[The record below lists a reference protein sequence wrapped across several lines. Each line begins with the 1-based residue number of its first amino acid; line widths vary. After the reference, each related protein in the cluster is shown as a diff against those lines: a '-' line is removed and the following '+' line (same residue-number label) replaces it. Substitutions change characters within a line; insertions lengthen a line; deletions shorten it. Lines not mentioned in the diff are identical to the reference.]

1 MSLNLLGKRRNN
13 QQSAFGETA
22 ISQRVPQ
29 VQAKFPYNL
38 NTDIVQK
45 LTNNASSTVT
55 VAGGVCTVTCAGA
68 YPAFSQIRTLD
79 VVRYGPGQGALFMG
93 TCAFTTGV
101 ANSSQIFGPG
111 DDDEGFF
118 FGYNGTSFGVLRRS
132 AGALEMRSLTITAGA
147 DGTGGTFTIT
157 MDGTPVTITVAASDT
172 ISEVVAAIVAQAPAF
187 FNAGRGWEVHT
198 DDNITV
204 EFISLVA
211 ENAAG
216 TFSFADVNSGVTAG
230 TFTQATTTVLG
241 VAPTETWV
249 AQTAWNGDRFDGSG
263 PSGVTIDPTKL
274 NVFRIQ
280 YQYLGAGEIAFSI
293 EDPDTGQ
300 FSHCHSIKYANT
312 VVIPTLVNPTLHLNA
327 IAKTE
332 SGYSGGALVM
342 KTASMAGFIEGPE
355 TLLGVRHSAFN
366 TKSTTTTTPVN
377 ILTIH
382 NEVDWQS
389 AKNKIVVYPD
399 FITFASEATKT
410 TIVKII
416 LNPTQVDGT
425 VALTAI
431 NAVTSVMEK
440 DTAGTTV
447 VGGTELLA
455 FTLQGAESKE
465 VDIKSLNLFLRPGDR
480 WVFTAELT
488 SGGANGLVS
497 VGITWL
503 ERI

>member
-1 MSLNLLGKRRNN
+1 MSLELLGSRRNN
-13 QQSAFGETA
+13 QYSAFGETSVA
-22 ISQRVPQ
+22 ERTPQ
-29 VQAKFPYNL
+29 VQVKFPYNL
-38 NTDIVQK
+38 NTDVVQV
-45 LTNNASSTVT
+45 LTNNASSS
-55 VAGGVCTVTCAGA
+55 VATSGGVCTVTCAGA
-68 YPAFSQIRTLD
+68 ASAFSQIRTLD

-101 ANSSQIFGPG
+101 ANSSQVFGPG

-132 AGALEMRSLTITAGA
+132 AGALEIRSITITGAA

-157 MDGTPVTITVAASDT
+157 MDGTAVTITVAASDT
-172 ISEVVAAIVAQAPAF
+172 IAEVCAAIVAASADF
-187 FNAGRGWEVHT
+187 YNAGRGWEVHT

-216 TFSFADVNSGVTAG
+216 TFSFADVDSGVTAG
-230 TFTQATTTVLG
+230 TFQQSTTAVLG

-249 AQTAWNGDRFDGSG
+249 AQTAWNGDRFDGTGS
-263 PSGVTIDPTKL
+263 SGVTLDPTKL

-280 YQYLGAGEIAFSI
+280 YQYLGAGAVEFSI
-293 EDPDTGQ
+293 EDPETGR
-300 FSHCHSIKYANT
+300 FSNCHTIKYANT
-312 VVIPTLVNPTLHLNA
+312 ATIPTLVNPTLHLNL

-332 SGYSGGALVM
+332 SGYSGGTLVM

-355 TLLGVRHSAFN
+355 TLLGVRHAANN

-382 NEVDWQS
+382 NELDWQS
-389 AKNKIVVYPD
+389 AKNKVVVYPD
-399 FITFASEATKT
+399 LLTIATEATKT
-410 TIVKII
+410 TIVKLIV
-416 LNPTQVDGT
+416 NPTQVNGT

-431 NAVTSVMEK
+431 NANTSVMEK
-440 DTAGTTV
+440 DVAGTTV
-447 VGGTELLA
+447 VGGTELLSIVLEGGTGQLIDLKA
-455 FTLQGAESKE
+455 
-465 VDIKSLNLFLRPGDR
+465 LNVFLRPGDR
-480 WVFTAELT
+480 WVFTAELS
-488 SGGANGLVS
+488 SGGSDGLVS
-497 VGITWL
+497 VGVTWL